1 MGIDIETR
9 IQAWAQSQPSVIAVV
24 VVGSRARTA
33 HPADEWSDLDLCLF
47 VTNAEQFV
55 TSDFYRLFGQVWLA
69 ALDSAG
75 VGEPEWVVM
84 YEGGMKVDFT
94 FITADMTAPTLADAM
109 FRSQHVTTFSRGARS
124 IVDKYPRR
132 DRTLP
137 PMPSKPLP
145 TEAELGH
152 TVSAF
157 LMQAS
162 RAVKFIRRGDHWR
175 ASTTTMC
182 KMRPRLMQMIEWHA
196 RAHRS
201 AEIDTWYDGRFIDE
215 WADPRVVAALRD
227 IYADDD
233 PTHRAKAALAHI
245 TLFCWLAEETAAKLG
260 YKLPDYHEALN
271 WIESVGKRLMIV
283 PTETQISAGGVVYR
297 DNGGVIEVALVRAGD
312 RWQLPKGIIESGEAT
327 EATARREV
335 REEAGIDADV
345 IGLIDRIEYWYYTS
359 IGRGK
364 KRIHKFVFFYLM
376 RYLSG
381 DPADHD
387 HEVDEA
393 GWFPLDQVETMVPFR
408 GEAAILAKAKE
419 MLTTENAE
427 T

>member
-1 MGIDIETR
+1 MGMDIESR
-9 IQAWAQSQPSVIAVV
+9 IQVWAQNHPDILAVV
-24 VVGSRARTA
+24 VVGSRARTV

-47 VTNAEQFV
+47 VKNPDPFI
-55 TSDFYRLFGQVWLA
+55 TSDFYRLFGEVWLA
-69 ALDSAG
+69 ALDATG
-75 VGEPEWVVM
+75 AGEPEWIIM

-94 FITADMTAPTLADAM
+94 FLIVDPTTPTLADAM
-109 FRSQHVTTFSRGARS
+109 FRSRHVTTFARGARS
-124 IVDKYPRR
+124 IVDKFARR

-137 PMPSKPLP
+137 PLPLKSLP
-145 TEAELGH
+145 TEAELAA
-152 TVSAF
+152 TVSYF

-182 KMRPRLMQMIEWHA
+182 RMRPRLMQMLEWHA
-196 RAHRS
+196 RARRGV
-201 AEIDTWYDGRFIDE
+201 EIDTWYDGRFMED
-215 WADPRVVAALRD
+215 WADARAVAALRE

-233 PTHRAKAALAHI
+233 PTHRAKAALAHV
-245 TLFCWLAEETAAKLG
+245 TLFCWLAEETAARLG
-260 YKLPDYHEALN
+260 YTLPDYHDALN
-271 WIESVGKRLMIV
+271 WIESVGKRLMVI

-297 DNGGVIEVALVRAGD
+297 ENGGRIEIVLVRAGE

-335 REEAGIDADV
+335 REEAGVDADV

-381 DPADHD
+381 DPANHD

-393 GWFPLDQVETMVPFR
+393 AWFPLEQVEELVPFR
-408 GEAAILAKAKE
+408 GEVAILAKAKE
-419 MLTTENAE
+419 TLTAENAE